1 MNAVSAIVKQY
12 GKVYAGV
19 KDEATADKAVQE
31 IGQMTARLRELTAEL
46 GKIPY
51 RPGQEKYA
59 LSLQTELVQLQTA
72 QLSNPDMLRV
82 LSDPDLGLKLVA
94 AHQSFVT
101 EGLLPLGQVVVA
113 RQPSVPDEPR
123 APVAPDSGSRAK

>member
-1 MNAVSAIVKQY
+1 
-12 GKVYAGV
+12 V

-46 GKIPY
+46 GKMPY
-51 RPGQEKYA
+51 RPGQEKHA
-59 LSLQTELVQLQTA
+59 VTLQTELVQLQTA

-82 LSDPDLGLKLVA
+82 LSDPELGLKFVA

-101 EGLLPLGQVVVA
+101 EGLLPLGQIVVT
-113 RQPSVPDEPR
+113 RQPS
-123 APVAPDSGSRAK
+123 APEAQGAAPTASSGGTAK